1 MTRRQSWFWKGV
13 WSMSRTML
21 CWGFYWATSHFPS
34 KEMSLLD
41 PSLAAR
47 SESQRHRFSAAS
59 PNFSGGF
66 PHPCSFTQHVTN
78 LVRGLLESSQA
89 QDKLESNICSSKSP
103 GNHRERQAWRT
114 SPLGLTQSPSLPS
127 LYPPS
132 QLCGWPRMTA
142 MIWRWLNPSLANE
155 WADLHLDRLSSTW
168 PWPLLGMISWTRH
181 SPRLTQPSNS
191 RVTP

>member
-1 MTRRQSWFWKGV
+1 MTWFVSPTINPRTHHHPRSPAVDRGTLCGWWKLRLG
-13 WSMSRTML
+13 SRWVRAAQISL
-21 CWGFYWATSHFPS
+21 KPPDDKEAELVLKGSLINEQDNALLRVLLSYFSSHFPS

-132 QLCGWPRMTA
+132 QLCG
-142 MIWRWLNPSLANE
+142 
-155 WADLHLDRLSSTW
+155 
-168 PWPLLGMISWTRH
+168 
-181 SPRLTQPSNS
+181 
-191 RVTP
+191 